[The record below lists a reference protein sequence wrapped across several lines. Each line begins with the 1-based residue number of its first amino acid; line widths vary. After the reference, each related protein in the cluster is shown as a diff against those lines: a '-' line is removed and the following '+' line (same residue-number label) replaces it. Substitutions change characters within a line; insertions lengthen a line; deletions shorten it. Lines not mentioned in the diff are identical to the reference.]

1 MISVVLA
8 LLVISGLILTAL
20 GLYSA
25 RFQTVAARR
34 PFAWM
39 MYLNAAWCLLFALS
53 GVVDDPGTMLAL
65 FQVVLGI
72 VAVVPIS
79 CLVTIIYLVGLQE
92 QVTRGRLAAL
102 LALPALSIAVNAT
115 NGLTSWFITGYEVIE
130 VMGYQT
136 LALQYGPGFLIHTIY
151 SYIIVISTLLLL
163 LWHLFRT
170 TRVYQWRDILVM
182 IGFSIPFVG
191 NALVISGSSRG
202 LDITPI
208 LFVVTGL
215 SLAFALFRFQLLRI
229 MPVARSVIIDISSDP
244 TIILDRQGK
253 VVDLNPAASQLF
265 DLRDNDLGKE
275 ARSLFQDMKGMSE
288 LVDGGSKGRRTMVL
302 ESPSGKRYYDSQVD
316 EVVDGG
322 TMMGRVIIMHDVTE
336 SKLTQDALRESE
348 ERYRAI
354 FDQFDGTIMVVDIE
368 DGSLLQANQAFCTHF
383 GIPPDEVTSLNI
395 QSISMIDHSFKGDI
409 QSEVKNGR
417 RFSFETTSLLPDGNV
432 MNIEVVASPFRYG
445 GRRAMCIIGRNIT
458 ERRQAEIIKERIGKL
473 EAIGTLA
480 GGIAHDFNNLLTSVL
495 GYVSLIKMRS
505 QPGTE
510 NHRELTEAEMTI
522 IQAKE
527 VAQELLSLA
536 KGGAPICKPV
546 SIPEL
551 LRVTSNHPYLNS
563 NIQCQIH
570 IPPGEWLAMV
580 DQGQMGRVF
589 TNLFIN
595 AKDAMPNGGQVDV
608 TVSSHHEGVS
618 APHGLTPGEYILV
631 EIKDTGTGIPQDV
644 LPKIFEPYFTT
655 KSKGFGI
662 GLSVVYA
669 TITRHH
675 GNIEVTSRVGKGTV
689 FRIYLPVAQGAAKVA
704 PGPDITMAS
713 GEGKVLVMDDEE
725 YILDVMGEMIRALG
739 YEVGTAH
746 DGSEA
751 LEEYQ
756 RALDSGKRY
765 DLVIMDLTNPR
776 GLGGKEAIAL
786 LLKLDP
792 QARALVSSGYS
803 NDPVMSDF
811 RHYGFV
817 GVLPK
822 PYQLEELS
830 YAIKQGLVGSR
841 ANAGQGCAHSTDG
854 KDAVLSGGDA
864 GHITP

>member
-39 MYLNAAWCLLFALS
+39 MYLDAAWCLLFALS

-288 LVDGGSKGRRTMVL
+288 LVDGGIHHRQHIHLRAHSSLPLR
-302 ESPSGKRYYDSQVD
+302 
-316 EVVDGG
+316 
-322 TMMGRVIIMHDVTE
+322 
-336 SKLTQDALRESE
+336 ALR
-348 ERYRAI
+348 
-354 FDQFDGTIMVVDIE
+354 
-368 DGSLLQANQAFCTHF
+368 
-383 GIPPDEVTSLNI
+383 
-395 QSISMIDHSFKGDI
+395 SM
-409 QSEVKNGR
+409 
-417 RFSFETTSLLPDGNV
+417 
-432 MNIEVVASPFRYG
+432 
-445 GRRAMCIIGRNIT
+445 
-458 ERRQAEIIKERIGKL
+458 
-473 EAIGTLA
+473 
-480 GGIAHDFNNLLTSVL
+480 
-495 GYVSLIKMRS
+495 
-505 QPGTE
+505 
-510 NHRELTEAEMTI
+510 
-522 IQAKE
+522 
-527 VAQELLSLA
+527 
-536 KGGAPICKPV
+536 
-546 SIPEL
+546 
-551 LRVTSNHPYLNS
+551 
-563 NIQCQIH
+563 
-570 IPPGEWLAMV
+570 
-580 DQGQMGRVF
+580 
-589 TNLFIN
+589 
-595 AKDAMPNGGQVDV
+595 
-608 TVSSHHEGVS
+608 
-618 APHGLTPGEYILV
+618 
-631 EIKDTGTGIPQDV
+631 
-644 LPKIFEPYFTT
+644 
-655 KSKGFGI
+655 
-662 GLSVVYA
+662 
-669 TITRHH
+669 
-675 GNIEVTSRVGKGTV
+675 
-689 FRIYLPVAQGAAKVA
+689 
-704 PGPDITMAS
+704 
-713 GEGKVLVMDDEE
+713 
-725 YILDVMGEMIRALG
+725 
-739 YEVGTAH
+739 
-746 DGSEA
+746 
-751 LEEYQ
+751 
-756 RALDSGKRY
+756 
-765 DLVIMDLTNPR
+765 
-776 GLGGKEAIAL
+776 
-786 LLKLDP
+786 
-792 QARALVSSGYS
+792 
-803 NDPVMSDF
+803 
-811 RHYGFV
+811 
-817 GVLPK
+817 
-822 PYQLEELS
+822 
-830 YAIKQGLVGSR
+830 
-841 ANAGQGCAHSTDG
+841 
-854 KDAVLSGGDA
+854 
-864 GHITP
+864 